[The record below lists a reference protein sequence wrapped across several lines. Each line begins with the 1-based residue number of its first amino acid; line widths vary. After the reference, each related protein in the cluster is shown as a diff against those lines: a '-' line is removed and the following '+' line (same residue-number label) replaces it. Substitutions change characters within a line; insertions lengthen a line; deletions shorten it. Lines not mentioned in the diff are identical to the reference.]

1 VDAWANL
8 FTLVPAAVYLAFNA
22 TIILTPERY
31 ATSGLYVIADVLYA
45 VGSAF
50 YLLSALRDDGWF
62 WFMPLPLAGRC
73 VWPDQ
78 QGSVGLRA
86 APEGHE
92 EQGKAL
98 RAALLAHRTTVSSA
112 STWSG
117 EDAEAECGD
126 GWGSQGA
133 VRPCVVEVVDA
144 PVMGGA
150 AADPG
155 EGGLAGPQRSRP
167 WIPRLRL
174 ASHAATGAG
183 KGRHVGRR
191 WQRRSIG
198 TDVATPGG
206 LLAQVAGDASDWSLA
221 QPLLNS
227 NSASQPAASV
237 VVAAAAA
244 RQASG
249 QPGHA
254 VGVGEAAAAGGILC
268 PHQAGDD
275 G

>member
-1 VDAWANL
+1 
-8 FTLVPAAVYLAFNA
+8 VYLAFNA

-31 ATSGLYVIADVLYA
+31 ATSGLYVVADVLYA

-73 VWPDQ
+73 VWPDLQ
-78 QGSVGLRA
+78 DSGGLRVA
-86 APEGHE
+86 SEGHE

-98 RAALLAHRTTVSSA
+98 RAALLAHRSTSSSA

-117 EDAEAECGD
+117 EDAEGECG
-126 GWGSQGA
+126 GGLGSQGT
-133 VRPCVVEVVDA
+133 VQPCVVDVVDA
-144 PVMGGA
+144 PVLGGA
-150 AADPG
+150 AANPG
-155 EGGLAGPQRSRP
+155 EDGLAGPHRPRP
-167 WIPRLRL
+167 WVPRLRL
-174 ASHAATGAG
+174 GSHAAGGAG

-206 LLAQVAGDASDWSLA
+206 LLAQVPGDATDWSLA
-221 QPLLNS
+221 QPLLHGS
-227 NSASQPAASV
+227 SASLPATSLAL
-237 VVAAAAA
+237 AAAAA

-249 QPGHA
+249 QPGHGTA
-254 VGVGEAAAAGGILC
+254 VSEAAAAGSIVC